1 MSDASTY
8 TENRTL
14 DFWLKANSQSTS
26 APGTVYL
33 ALFTGSADSAGQ
45 AAATVTNL
53 EEGVLTDEVS
63 TAGTAYARQS
73 VGFGTISNGTV
84 ATSGT
89 VTFPTATADFGTVSH
104 VAIMDGNTAGAGN
117 VIFYGDLTSAKLIE
131 SGDTFQITAG
141 SLTITL
147 A

>member
-53 EEGVLTDEVS
+53 EEGVLTDEVA

-73 VGFGTISNGTV
+73 VAFGTISNGTV

-104 VAIMDGNTAGAGN
+104 VAVMDASTSGN

>member
-73 VGFGTISNGTV
+73 VAFGTISNGTV

-104 VAIMDGNTAGAGN
+104 VAVMDASTSGN

>member
-104 VAIMDGNTAGAGN
+104 VAVMDASTSGN

>member
-14 DFWLKANSQSTS
+14 DFWLKANSLTTT
-26 APGTVYL
+26 APATVYL
-33 ALFTGSADSAGQ
+33 ALFVGSADSAGQ
-45 AAATVTNL
+45 AANTAANL

-63 TAGTAYARQS
+63 TSGTAYARQT
-73 VGFGTISNGTV
+73 VAFGTITDGSV

-104 VAIMDGNTAGAGN
+104 VAIMDGATAGAGN
-117 VIFYGDLTSAKLIE
+117 VIFYGDLTSAKTIE
-131 SGDTFQITAG
+131 NGDTFQITAG

>member
-53 EEGVLTDEVS
+53 EEGVLTDEVA

-104 VAIMDGNTAGAGN
+104 VAVMDASTAGN
-117 VIFYGDLTSAKLIE
+117 VIFTEI
-131 SGDTFQITAG
+131 
-141 SLTITL
+141 
-147 A
+147 